1 MSKQKQTAPLIEKP
15 KKFIAKPKL
24 EFRKTK
30 NIEHIATS
38 IDCSFINLRT
48 KRVGVFVYI
57 RPISVNINE
66 LLKSGTDKQDYRFER
81 IDSEELRKKFIKIT
95 RDINPIN
102 PIKYT
107 CLKDNVHLYLYSIG
121 NKRRIYNIAEAL
133 HTENIS

>member
-48 KRVGVFVYI
+48 KRVVFVYI

-66 LLKSGTDKQDYRFER
+66 LLESGTDKQDYRFER
-81 IDSEELRKKFIKIT
+81 IDSEELRIKFIKIT
-95 RDINPIN
+95 RDINPMDPIN
-102 PIKYT
+102 YT
-107 CLKDNVHLYLYSIG
+107 LLKDNVHLYLYSIE
-121 NKRRIYNIAEAL
+121 NKRRIYNITEAL
-133 HTENIS
+133 HTGNIS